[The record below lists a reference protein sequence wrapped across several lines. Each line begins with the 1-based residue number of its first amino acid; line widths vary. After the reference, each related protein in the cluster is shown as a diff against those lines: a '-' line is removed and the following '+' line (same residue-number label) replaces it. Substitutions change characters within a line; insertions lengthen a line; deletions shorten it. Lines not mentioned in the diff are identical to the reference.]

1 MFTNEQN
8 GGNFMQSYT
17 EYKVNEEL
25 PGIVILSHGALA
37 VGLVDTVKMLFG
49 DPENV
54 AAFSLEA
61 GDDIDQYR
69 KTFAKTFESF
79 PEGSIILADLYG
91 GTPCN
96 QVLLYAQESGKALKL
111 VCGVNLPML
120 LNVIISREADKD
132 GLVEAAL
139 DNGKA
144 GITDVDVAGFIA
156 AADDDDEDD
165 E

>member
-1 MFTNEQN
+1 
-8 GGNFMQSYT
+8 MQSYT

>member
-1 MFTNEQN
+1 
-8 GGNFMQSYT
+8 MQSYT

-25 PGIVILSHGALA
+25 PGIVIISHGALA
-37 VGLVDTVKMLFG
+37 VGLVDTAKMLFG

-61 GDDIDQYR
+61 GDDIDEYR

-96 QVLLYAQESGKALKL
+96 QALLYAQESGKAFKL

-120 LNVIISREADKD
+120 LNVVISREADKD
-132 GLVEAAL
+132 GLVQAAL
-139 DNGKA
+139 DNGKQ
-144 GITDVDVAGFIA
+144 GITDVDVAEFIA
-156 AADDDDEDD
+156 AVNVDDDEDD

>member
-1 MFTNEQN
+1 
-8 GGNFMQSYT
+8 MQSYT
-17 EYKVNEEL
+17 EYKVNDEL
-25 PGIVILSHGALA
+25 PGIVILSHGGLA
-37 VGLVDTVKMLFG
+37 VGLVDTAKMLFG

-61 GDDIDQYR
+61 GDDIDEYR
-69 KTFAKTFESF
+69 RTFAKTFESF

-96 QVLLYAQESGKALKL
+96 QALLYAQESGKAFKL

-120 LNVIISREADKD
+120 LNVVISREADKD
-132 GLVEAAL
+132 GLVQAAL

-156 AADDDDEDD
+156 AADDDDDEDD

>member
-1 MFTNEQN
+1 
-8 GGNFMQSYT
+8 MQSYT
-17 EYKVNEEL
+17 EYKVNDEL
-25 PGIVILSHGALA
+25 PGIVILSHGGLA
-37 VGLVDTVKMLFG
+37 VGLVDTAKMLFG

-61 GDDIDQYR
+61 GDDIDEYR

-96 QVLLYAQESGKALKL
+96 QALLYAQESGKAFKL

-120 LNVIISREADKD
+120 LNVVISREADKD
-132 GLVEAAL
+132 GLVQAAL
-139 DNGKA
+139 DNGKV
-144 GITDVDVAGFIA
+144 GITNVDVAGFIA
-156 AADDDDEDD
+156 AADADDEDD